1 MQSAYKL
8 NKHCDSIATLSYSF
22 PNFDLVTCSMSSSNC
37 CFLMHIQVSQ
47 ETSKVVWHP
56 YLFKNFSQFVV
67 IHTVK
72 DLSVVNET
80 EVYAFLEFP
89 CFLYD
94 PMDAGNLIS
103 GSSAS
108 LKPSLYISNFMV
120 HILMKPSLKDFEHY
134 LASMWNECNRMV
146 FWTFFGITLLW
157 DYNKN

>member
-1 MQSAYKL
+1 M
-8 NKHCDSIATLSYSF
+8 
-22 PNFDLVTCSMSSSNC
+22 
-37 CFLMHIQVSQ
+37 
-47 ETSKVVWHP
+47 
-56 YLFKNFSQFVV
+56 

-134 LASMWNECNRMV
+134 LASM
-146 FWTFFGITLLW
+146 
-157 DYNKN
+157 